1 MLIAREEE
9 AKKASM
15 ILNIVDGL
23 NFRTQTLGDEPES
36 SC

>member
-15 ILNIVDGL
+15 IQNIIEDL
-23 NFRTQTLGDEPES
+23 DFCPQTLGDQPES